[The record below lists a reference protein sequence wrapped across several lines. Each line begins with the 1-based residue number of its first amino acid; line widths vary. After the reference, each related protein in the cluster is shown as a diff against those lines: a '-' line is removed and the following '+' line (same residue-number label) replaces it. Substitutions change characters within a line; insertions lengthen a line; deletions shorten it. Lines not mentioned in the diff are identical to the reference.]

1 MTNYMNDLS
10 AFCPLPCLPG
20 ESDSRPRGLLAA
32 KEAAWEDPAW
42 VEGQDVWFS
51 EQEELGN

>member
-1 MTNYMNDLS
+1 MNDLS